1 MNTQNGLLYQMVV
14 LFLFFWGTSILFPM
28 MTAPLWTPTNHMP
41 GCQFLHIRQHL
52 LCYVLFGFACFNN
65 SHPNKC
71 KAMYFPVVLICLPLM
86 ISDVEDFF
94 MYLAAICISSS
105 EKIYKFQTVH
115 SSP

>member
-1 MNTQNGLLYQMVV
+1 MEPRERLQGLGAAQC
-14 LFLFFWGTSILFPM
+14 G
-28 MTAPLWTPTNHMP
+28 A
-41 GCQFLHIRQHL
+41 
-52 LCYVLFGFACFNN
+52 AE
-65 SHPNKC
+65 NKC